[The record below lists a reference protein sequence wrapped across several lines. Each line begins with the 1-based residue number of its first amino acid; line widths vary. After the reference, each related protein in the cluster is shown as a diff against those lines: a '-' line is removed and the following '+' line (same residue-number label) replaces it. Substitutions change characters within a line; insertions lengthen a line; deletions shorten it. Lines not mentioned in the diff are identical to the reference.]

1 MPDQALGFR
10 WYHDQMT
17 SRQKN
22 TFAIL
27 LVISAIY
34 FSLFIFPNNTGAEDP
49 MMISLFETD
58 EFAQYPVVMRMLTPH
73 EALDKTVL
81 NFIKYGHY
89 YYGSPFYFS
98 SALILLPVELVS
110 SLESP
115 QLNMLLLR
123 QLISVLPMLGALLVF
138 TYLPTKFKSRWKSI
152 ALFILLLS
160 VSAVVENN
168 LWWHVDSLAIF
179 FTGLTFLFLDLDSLR
194 FGRFYYFAA
203 VATGLAAGTKVIGL
217 FFFLTI
223 PVYLLFGLIRK
234 RLFWQSAFGHAIGFV
249 LLMGGVILASNPF
262 LFLKG
267 EYGSMIYLL
276 TRQSRSMSA
285 GWVLLYDKGPAS
297 WLPILQSLYGNI
309 VFLVL
314 ALIALILGIKNPET
328 RVRHTLIAAWA
339 IPFGLYVLF
348 VIAIKPTHFFLP
360 ILLPLFST
368 LAIFF
373 NFQPFENRNMDGQE
387 FRPTQTVHNRLL
399 IQILGGLALGIMCV
413 QFVSYTSKDVEL
425 YQSVLHREQD
435 EQSLVFYRTLN
446 ADYLPQIEAEDTL
459 VVFRDVRMYFPEDPR
474 WIVRTYWNSSYRTI
488 EKIKPDLIILW
499 AQRILD
505 YTQAGAREK
514 AVNPESFQDTYQ
526 FYLDADRDQL
536 RGYRLVYRND
546 EGLFFASDKL
556 FADFFE

>member
-1 MPDQALGFR
+1 
-10 WYHDQMT
+10 MT

-27 LVISAIY
+27 LVISVIY

-58 EFAQYPVVMRMLTPH
+58 EFAQYPVVMRMLSPH

-98 SALILLPVELVS
+98 SAIILLPVELVS
-110 SLESP
+110 SLENT

-203 VATGLAAGTKVIGL
+203 VATGLASGTKVIGL

-234 RLFWQSAFGHAIGFV
+234 RLFWRNALGHAIGFV

-262 LFLKG
+262 LYLKG
-267 EYGSMIYLL
+267 EYGSMISLL

-297 WLPILQSLYGNI
+297 WIPILQSLYGNI
-309 VFLVL
+309 AFLIL
-314 ALIALILGIKNPET
+314 ALIALIMGMRNPET
-328 RVRHTLIAAWA
+328 RLRHSLIAAWA
-339 IPFGLYVLF
+339 VPFGLYVLF

-360 ILLPLFST
+360 ILLPVFST
-368 LAIFF
+368 VAFF
-373 NFQPFENRNMDGQE
+373 FEFPPFVKLNLDEQENRLTSTAPNPL
-387 FRPTQTVHNRLL
+387 FNR
-399 IQILGGLALGIMCV
+399 IMGGLALVLICV
-413 QFVSYTSKDVEL
+413 QLLGYISKDIDL
-425 YQSVLHREQD
+425 YTTVLHREQN
-435 EQSLVFYRTLN
+435 EQSIVFYRILETE
-446 ADYLPQIEAEDTL
+446 YLPIMRAEETL

-474 WIVRTYWNSSYRTI
+474 WIVRTYWNSNYRTI

-536 RGYRLVYRND
+536 RCYRLVYRND

-556 FADFFE
+556 FTDFFE